1 MFGNYLE
8 QLQLMKM
15 KMEEVKEKLE
25 TISVIGE
32 AAGGDVKVTMNG
44 NRKVKAVTIAPALQ
58 FSSPEELEEQL
69 CVALN
74 RAIEKAE
81 QVNQEETSKVA
92 SGMLPPGM
100 L

>member
-1 MFGNYLE
+1 MFGNFME
-8 QLQLMKM
+8 QVQMMKM

-25 TISVIGE
+25 TVSVTGE

-44 NRKVKAVTIAPALQ
+44 NKKVKSVTIAPALQ
-58 FSSPEELEEQL
+58 FSSHEELEEQL

-81 QVNQEETSKVA
+81 QLHQEETSKVA
-92 SGMLPPGM
+92 SGILPPGM
-100 L
+100 I